1 MARGEDVNYWARC
14 SVLSGARVCVTLS
27 EKPHGPNTARR
38 ESMSEP
44 NPYTTPGARV
54 EDLPEP
60 VDRRFRWKAV
70 VLGAATDLVGSAL
83 AGVALLFIFSV
94 LTASDAGD
102 TKEVLER
109 LGQSWPFLLISMV
122 VGGGFTVLGG
132 YVAGRVARHSF
143 LKHALAAGGLS
154 LALGIL
160 VFGSDDGPYSGVV
173 AFFGY
178 GLHLPLALLGGWLA
192 WRRFFGR

>member
-1 MARGEDVNYWARC
+1 
-14 SVLSGARVCVTLS
+14 
-27 EKPHGPNTARR
+27 
-38 ESMSEP
+38 MSEP
-44 NPYTTPGARV
+44 NPYGTPTARV

-60 VDRRFRWKAV
+60 VDRRFRWKAIL
-70 VLGAATDLVGSAL
+70 LGSATDLVGSAI
-83 AGVALLFIFSV
+83 AGVALVVVFSV
-94 LTASDAGD
+94 LGGSGEGGAEAA
-102 TKEVLER
+102 LER

-132 YVAGRVARHSF
+132 YVAGRIARHSF

-160 VFGSDDGPYSGVV
+160 LFRSDDGPYSGIV
-173 AFFGY
+173 AILGY

-192 WRRFFGR
+192 WRRLSGR

>member
-1 MARGEDVNYWARC
+1 
-14 SVLSGARVCVTLS
+14 
-27 EKPHGPNTARR
+27 
-38 ESMSEP
+38 MSEP

-70 VLGAATDLVGSAL
+70 VLGAATELVGSAT
-83 AGVALLFIFSV
+83 AGVVLVVIFSI
-94 LTASDAGD
+94 LAASDDGSTERA
-102 TKEVLER
+102 LER
-109 LGQSWPFLLISMV
+109 LGQSWPFLMISMV

-132 YVAGRVARHSF
+132 YVAGRIARHSF

-160 VFGSDDGPYSGVV
+160 LFRSDDGPYAGVIAV
-173 AFFGY
+173 LGY
-178 GLHLPLALLGGWLA
+178 GLHLPLALVGGWLA
-192 WRRFFGR
+192 WRRMYKR